1 MDFTRNNVEFKN
13 LSYKAIF
20 DKSSPM
26 SGRVSSAIIY
36 AMIRTGEIID
46 WWFPVKLTDTM
57 KNQ

>member
-26 SGRVSSAIIY
+26 SGRVASAVIY
-36 AMIRTGEIID
+36 TVIHASMNVPTVSPTARPMNLAE
-46 WWFPVKLTDTM
+46 
-57 KNQ
+57 